1 MSDVG
6 QGREWASSR
15 VPSVDR
21 ELEYALQFR
30 PRPALTVQHRVGVV
44 DSSRRE
50 NTVTNEEIW
59 AMLRRGG
66 LSVEMS
72 APVAGERPEPALV
85 GRYHGMLD
93 PAGVAE
99 LGVLLAE
106 KARTFKPNVVVV
118 GEGANDLI
126 LGFVVAKELELPL
139 VRVLNLE
146 GLVGASGTLPARP
159 RAVFVA
165 DRVHKREFATAVSN
179 LIEREGGE
187 LAAIV
192 ALVDLDV
199 PRLEIER
206 IGLVTVA
213 EGVTGAD

>member
-1 MSDVG
+1 MAV
-6 QGREWASSR
+6 QARTRE
-15 VPSVDR
+15 D
-21 ELEYALQFR
+21 
-30 PRPALTVQHRVGVV
+30 
-44 DSSRRE
+44 D
-50 NTVTNEEIW
+50 VTNAEIW
-59 AMLRRGG
+59 AMLRKGG

-72 APVAGERPEPALV
+72 AAESGGRGEPVLV

-93 PAGVAE
+93 PAGVDE
-99 LGVLLAE
+99 LGGMLAD
-106 KARTFKPNVVVV
+106 KARSVEPNVVVV

-126 LGFVVAKELELPL
+126 LGFVVARELGLPL

-146 GLVGASGTLPARP
+146 GLVGASGTLPAHP

-192 ALVDLDV
+192 ALVDLAVAD
-199 PRLEIER
+199 LEITR
-206 IGLVTVA
+206 LGLVTV
-213 EGVTGAD
+213 EDGVAGGR

>member
-1 MSDVG
+1 
-6 QGREWASSR
+6 
-15 VPSVDR
+15 
-21 ELEYALQFR
+21 
-30 PRPALTVQHRVGVV
+30 
-44 DSSRRE
+44 
-50 NTVTNEEIW
+50 VTNQEIW

-72 APVAGERPEPALV
+72 TPVAGHEAEPVLV

-93 PAGVAE
+93 PAGVGE

-106 KARTFKPNVVVV
+106 KARGTDPNVVVV

-126 LGFVVAKELELPL
+126 LGFVVARELALPL

-146 GLVGASGTLPARP
+146 GLVGASGTLPAHP

-165 DRVHKREFATAVSN
+165 DRVHKREFSTAVAN

-192 ALVDLDV
+192 ALVDLPVADLAV
-199 PRLEIER
+199 QRS
-206 IGLVTVA
+206 GLVTVA
-213 EGVTGAD
+213 EGLAAGD